1 MCIQMTRFG
10 LMTGAVTI
18 IEPRLFLSLV
28 TFRKKRSR
36 HFSTPGNRPE
46 TNLQVQRER
55 FFSIQAYIGQIRHYG
70 IGILY
75 DPLSLSAGF
84 FSGLSRHGRNAVRTE
99 AFHVYLLGLVLP
111 LSIVALLMGCRKHRS
126 RMVALLGFAGLTVL
140 VIAASLGHDGLGET
154 GERAATLAGS
164 TLIALG
170 HLRNFSLCR
179 RMDCEQ

>member
-1 MCIQMTRFG
+1 VNDFSQFRPILDKFAITASGFC
-10 LMTGAVTI
+10 TI
-18 IEPRLFLSLV
+18 HCLFLPVFLAV
-28 TFRKKRSR
+28 
-36 HFSTPGNRPE
+36 FSAMGAT
-46 TNLQVQRER
+46 L
-55 FFSIQAYIGQIRHYG
+55 FGQ
-70 IGILY
+70 
-75 DPLSLSAGF
+75 D
-84 FSGLSRHGRNAVRTE
+84 